1 MHLTIWMELEITT
14 QLLNGENAMKITKW
28 DEQAAEDI
36 GHAFGYYDYGQET
49 GMGVFYSSKEAV
61 ANYIAGYVRMAFE
74 GQMLYATSERGE
86 GYIAYTLPGQKMNLK
101 AGMAILKALFRNMS
115 LKEMIRMGKA
125 LSKGGRSL
133 QDRMKKGKK
142 DFIFVGMVCVREQYQ
157 GQGYMR
163 KVLDMA
169 FSEGNRLHVPV
180 ILETDAKSKC
190 DKYMHLGMEL
200 EGVRDMGAYGK
211 MYDLIKYP
219 D

>member
-1 MHLTIWMELEITT
+1 MYLTVWVELEITT

-86 GYIAYTLPGQKMNLK
+86 GYIAYTLPGQKMNFK
-101 AGMAILKALFRNMS
+101 AGMAILKALFHNMS

-133 QDRMKKGKK
+133 QDRMKKEKK
-142 DFIFVGMVCVREQYQ
+142 KFIFVGMVCVREQYQ

-200 EGVRDMGAYGK
+200 ECVRDMGAYGK